1 MSNIEVLPMRYRA
14 LSLRGTVKASALFA
28 SIIAVIHVGFLHDQ
42 VVLTIDLDLGTP
54 PHVTSKVTSSFD
66 AMNGTTLQGQTLSLD
81 FRFSNGEFVR
91 LFTITSPPFLAV
103 IHLQTNSS
111 GMFDCLSGDCPSGTG
126 FLVDQHGNA
135 LQPPQ
140 ELGSAGGNN
149 GLLAAGLQPLMPVD
163 LSRPL
168 DFFGIHFDLT
178 LPVRLSVAITG
189 EEFLFES
196 PDKTPFGV
204 GPGVP
209 SDIVP
214 DSGSTCLL
222 LCLGVIGLLGG
233 VRKLDSFS
241 NVRRSRATLARS
253 R

>member
-1 MSNIEVLPMRYRA
+1 MCYRT
-14 LSLRGTVKASALFA
+14 LSSRGAVEASALFA
-28 SIIAVIHVGFLHDQ
+28 GIIAAVSLGAIGSARAT
-42 VVLTIDLDLGTP
+42 TIDLDLRTP
-54 PHVTSKVTSSFD
+54 PHVTSRVTSSFD

-91 LFTITSPPFLAV
+91 LFTITSTPFLALLK
-103 IHLQTNSS
+103 LQTNSS
-111 GMFDCLSGDCPSGTG
+111 GMFDCPGPDCPSGTG

-140 ELGSAGGNN
+140 ELGSAGGD
-149 GLLAAGLQPLMPVD
+149 LLAASLQPLIPVD

-196 PDKTPFGV
+196 ADKTPFGV